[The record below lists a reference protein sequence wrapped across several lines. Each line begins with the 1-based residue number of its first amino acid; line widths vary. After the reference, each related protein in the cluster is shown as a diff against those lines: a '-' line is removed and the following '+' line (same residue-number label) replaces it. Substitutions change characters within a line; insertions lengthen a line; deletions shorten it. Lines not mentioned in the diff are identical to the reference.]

1 MRQPPGWPPRVKAMA
16 PRSLQ
21 PSPES
26 DRFEGTPHPR
36 ETFGFAGNPEAERSL
51 LLSYLAGR
59 LPHAL
64 ILCGETGIGKATLA
78 WRLARFLL
86 ANPDPNVV
94 PPAQRSDLFIPES
107 HIVSRQIAA
116 LSHPD
121 VILLRREWNPDRKR
135 HRTQIQVDDVRRAI
149 HMFQQSAGSGGF
161 RICVVDCADD
171 LNSESAN
178 ALLKIVEEP
187 PPRSLFLLVAHQPG
201 RLPATLRS
209 RCRKIK
215 LKPLGPEA
223 IASILSALGP
233 PWRDASEAEREAA
246 IAGAQGS
253 IHRALRL
260 LDPKQ
265 RARDAVLTSL
275 LEELPRIDWN
285 KVYALAG
292 KIAASGNGQD
302 YGSTLSLI
310 DEWLDTRVHLGAQD
324 LHADC
329 AQRLAPYA
337 EVWEKLTQRAR
348 ETEIFNL
355 DKRAF
360 VVSLFADLAAAARA
374 SSS

>member
-1 MRQPPGWPPRVKAMA
+1 MA

-21 PSPES
+21 SSPES
-26 DRFEGTPHPR
+26 DRFENTPHPR
-36 ETFGFAGNPEAERSL
+36 ETYGFSGNAEAEQAL

-64 ILCGETGIGKATLA
+64 ILCGEPGIGKATLA

-86 ANPDPNVV
+86 AYPDPDQML
-94 PPAQRSDLFIPES
+94 PAQRSDLFVPES

-121 VILLRREWNPDRKR
+121 VILLRREWNPDRKK

-171 LNSESAN
+171 LNSGSAN

-187 PPRSLFLLVAHQPG
+187 PPRALFLLVAHQPG

-209 RCRKIK
+209 RCQKIK

-223 IASILSALGP
+223 IGSVLSALGS
-233 PWRDASEAEREAA
+233 PWREAGEAERETA
-246 IAGAQGS
+246 IRGAQGS
-253 IHRALRL
+253 IRRALRL
-260 LDPKQ
+260 LDPEQ
-265 RARDAVLTSL
+265 RALDAALASL

-292 KIAASGNGQD
+292 KIAASGNGKD
-302 YGSTLSLI
+302 YGTILSLI
-310 DEWLDTRVHLGAQD
+310 DEWLDTRVRLGAQD

-329 AQRLAPYA
+329 ARRLAPYA
-337 EVWEKLTQRAR
+337 EVWEKLTQQAR

-360 VVSLFADLAAAARA
+360 AVSLFADLAAAARA